1 MVCMHELLE
10 VWRDRNG
17 LKWIALSALI
27 YALVLIPFNQ
37 LHWSVAGIP
46 IRPAAA
52 LPVVLGIIW
61 GPAAAWGLGI
71 GNIAGDYFGSWSPMS
86 IAGFFVNVLYPYLSY
101 LLWHRLVKGHG
112 ERMGGYGLAGFLIVT
127 LIVTVACMA
136 LLAACGTVCFAR
148 PFESK
153 FTGYVYNAVV
163 WAMVAGP
170 ILFHVTGKRAV
181 RNGWTYGREWAGGDQ

>member
-1 MVCMHELLE
+1 MHELLE

-17 LKWIALSALI
+17 LKWIALTALI
-27 YALVLIPFNQ
+27 YALVLVPFNQ

-86 IAGFFVNVLYPYLSY
+86 IAGFIVNVLYPYLSY
-101 LLWHRLVKGHG
+101 LLWHRLVKGSG
-112 ERMGGYGLAGFLIVT
+112 ERMGRYGLLCFLVVT
-127 LIVTVACMA
+127 AVVTVVCMA
-136 LLAACGTVCFAR
+136 LLAASGTFFFSR

-153 FTGYVYNAVV
+153 FTGYLGNAVV
-163 WAMVAGP
+163 WAMIAGP
-170 ILFHVTGKRAV
+170 VLFRAV
-181 RNGWTYGREWAGGDQ
+181 GERAVQNGWIYGREWAGDIQ